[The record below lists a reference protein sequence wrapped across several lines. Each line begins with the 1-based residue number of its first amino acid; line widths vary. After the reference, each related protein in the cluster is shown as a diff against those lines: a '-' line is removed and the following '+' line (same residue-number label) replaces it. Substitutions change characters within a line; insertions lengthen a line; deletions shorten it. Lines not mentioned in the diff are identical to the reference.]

1 MITIQGFATLC
12 GCNTQTLR
20 YYDRIG
26 LLTPAKVD
34 GWTGYRYY
42 EEDQA
47 MLFVKIKDL
56 QQAGFTIEEIRILL
70 KEDDDHILAAFD
82 RKIEKQAQKLAQIRE
97 IQRSYLKDRMEM
109 QNMVSMMISYVDDHL
124 KKPGLWKEFG
134 LDMNK
139 ETELVAKAH
148 AMLADWLAGNR
159 DVLDTVTLTTDDRQI
174 SGASNVVQVMQE
186 GAANSAD
193 RLLINRDGSEE
204 ENDIPKDAEVVFRRD
219 GWTHISEWIRDMPV
233 IPEEAERYCLF
244 ELTADSAANDPG
256 LPVMMLLIIT
266 SKLDELKGGV
276 VCKTIPGTD
285 GRNHFT
291 LLKK

>member
-139 ETELVAKAH
+139 ETELVAKSACH
-148 AMLADWLAGNR
+148 AGRLACRKQGC
-159 DVLDTVTLTTDDRQI
+159 T
-174 SGASNVVQVMQE
+174 
-186 GAANSAD
+186 
-193 RLLINRDGSEE
+193 
-204 ENDIPKDAEVVFRRD
+204 
-219 GWTHISEWIRDMPV
+219 
-233 IPEEAERYCLF
+233 
-244 ELTADSAANDPG
+244 
-256 LPVMMLLIIT
+256 
-266 SKLDELKGGV
+266 
-276 VCKTIPGTD
+276 
-285 GRNHFT
+285 
-291 LLKK
+291 